1 MSEKVEFHLK
11 EKKYYSRF
19 HFKEEKKSKGEK
31 WKKRHRKER
40 VKRKKSNRKAGITI
54 VSRQSEEVA
63 GPIHVQTQ
71 VPVVENEREQD
82 KGPQKIPFRRQGEEV
97 RGTMKK
103 RRVEVI
109 TESALPLV
117 ARKRTPV
124 RSMRQQ

>member
-1 MSEKVEFHLK
+1 M
-11 EKKYYSRF
+11 
-19 HFKEEKKSKGEK
+19 
-31 WKKRHRKER
+31 
-40 VKRKKSNRKAGITI
+40 N
-54 VSRQSEEVA
+54 RQSEEVA
-63 GPIHVQTQ
+63 GPIHVQIQ

-82 KGPQKIPFRRQGEEV
+82 QEGPQKIPFKRQGEEV